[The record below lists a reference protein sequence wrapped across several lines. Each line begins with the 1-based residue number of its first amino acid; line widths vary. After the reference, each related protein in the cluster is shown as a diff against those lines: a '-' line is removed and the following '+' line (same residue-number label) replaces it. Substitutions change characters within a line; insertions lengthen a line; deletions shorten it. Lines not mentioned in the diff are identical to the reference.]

1 MIYHKPTYLSSSF
14 EIWEKR
20 ELLEKV
26 ELSKILQLI
35 WNLSEISVKYLLD
48 NGILEYFIFN
58 GMIKTNLKFRYLNI
72 YIYL

>member
-35 WNLSEISVKYLLD
+35 WNLSEIYVKYLLD

-58 GMIKTNLKFRYLNI
+58 GMIKTNLKVRYLNI

>member
-58 GMIKTNLKFRYLNI
+58 GMIKTNLKVRYLNI
-72 YIYL
+72 YVYL

>member
-1 MIYHKPTYLSSSF
+1 MTYHKPTYLSSSF

-20 ELLEKV
+20 ELLEKI

-35 WNLSEISVKYLLD
+35 WNLSEIYVKYLLD

-58 GMIKTNLKFRYLNI
+58 GMIKTNLKVRYLNI
-72 YIYL
+72 YIHL

>member
-58 GMIKTNLKFRYLNI
+58 GMIKTNLKVRYLNI